1 MIKKDMKIVYLIG
14 EACSKN
20 TKKKTKNKKLGES
33 TLPEPFL

>member
-20 TKKKTKNKKLGES
+20 TKKKKKKTGGINP
-33 TLPEPFL
+33 T